1 MELRDEEETQDK
13 DESDCEEDED
23 EEETDED
30 LIEEIEELEA
40 KLEAQ
45 KVSAAKDVKVLQD
58 QLDEAAKRSARVQD
72 LYNWSLLI
80 AVIIGKP
87 ISLPVKDCNTCS
99 EI

>member
-72 LYNWSLLI
+72 LYN
-80 AVIIGKP
+80 
-87 ISLPVKDCNTCS
+87 
-99 EI
+99 